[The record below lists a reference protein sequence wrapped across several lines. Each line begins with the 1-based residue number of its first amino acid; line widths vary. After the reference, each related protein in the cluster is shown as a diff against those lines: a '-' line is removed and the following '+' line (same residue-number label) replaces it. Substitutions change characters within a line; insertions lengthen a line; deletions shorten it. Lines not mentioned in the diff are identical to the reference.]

1 MQTKK
6 IHNKTVK
13 TIPIGPE
20 GKDIRPVRGSDY
32 IETCFANVMLV
43 AKKNSGKTTVIYNL
57 LKACAGPKTT
67 IVAFVATLN
76 KDPSW
81 ASIKKHFEDRGI
93 AFIGH
98 TSLKEDGTDLL
109 KDLVQELENPDEKKD
124 TDEVKSEEATTMLSF
139 DATKSSELVKKKE
152 RKDRFQTP
160 EYIFIIDDLSDE
172 MGSPSV
178 TALLKKN
185 RHFRCKVI
193 LSSQYLNDLSKPA
206 RKQIDIWILFKSL
219 SREKLET
226 VYGDSDLSTPFD
238 DFLKMYNEATVNEF
252 GFLYIDSRREMFRK
266 NFNEQFEL

>member
-13 TIPIGPE
+13 TIPLGPAGRDE
-20 GKDIRPVRGSDY
+20 RPVRGSDY
-32 IETCFANVMLV
+32 IETCFANVMLC
-43 AKKNSGKTTVIYNL
+43 AKKNSGKTTVIYNI

-67 IVAFVATLN
+67 IVAFVATLH

-81 ASIKKHFEDRGI
+81 AAIQKHFEDKGI

-98 TSLKEDGTDLL
+98 TSLKEDGVDLL
-109 KDLVQELENPDEKKD
+109 KDLVQELEKPEEKK
-124 TDEVKSEEATTMLSF
+124 EFKEEIPAAVLSF
-139 DATKSSELVKKKE
+139 DEPPKSPAEKKE

-160 EYIFIIDDLSDE
+160 EYIFILDDLSDE

-206 RKQIDIWILFKSL
+206 RKQIDVWVLFKSL
-219 SREKLET
+219 SKEKLET
-226 VYGDSDLSTPFD
+226 VYSDADLSISFD
-238 DFLKMYNEATVNEF
+238 DFMKMYHEATEDEF
-252 GFLYIDSRREMFRK
+252 GFLYIDTRREKFRK
-266 NFNEQFEL
+266 NFNEEFVN